1 MARKVKGERSSV
13 KSANGRPLNG
23 GLRIGDILV
32 RMGVLSDVER
42 DEILVAQHSHA
53 RPFGVL
59 AEEMFGVSAASVE
72 RAWAAQFAHLAP
84 RITAMDLVIP
94 QSVMTAVT
102 RRQAWQFR
110 VLPLDFVDRELV
122 VATTEE
128 CLPRAMRFMAW
139 RVETPVS
146 FVLAEPL
153 DLGEALCRA
162 HPMSGMRAGDVAMSK

>member
-1 MARKVKGERSSV
+1 MASSKSKVNRVSV
-13 KSANGRPLNG
+13 QSASGRPLNG

-32 RMGVLSDVER
+32 RMGVISEVER
-42 DEILVAQHSHA
+42 DEILVAQEARS

-59 AEEMFGVSAASVE
+59 AEEMYGVSAASVE

-84 RITAMDLVIP
+84 RVKAMEVSINDAVRN
-94 QSVMTAVT
+94 SVT

-110 VLPLDFVDRELV
+110 VLPIDRVERELV

-139 RVETPVS
+139 RVESPVS
-146 FVLAEPL
+146 FVLSEPM
-153 DLGEALCRA
+153 DLGEALCRV
-162 HPMSGMRAGDVAMSK
+162 HPMSGMRAEDVVMR